1 MKKVA
6 IIGAAPGGL
15 AAGLLLKKKGFDVT
29 IYEKEARVG
38 GRSRRITLDGY
49 HFDLGPTFLMYIDIL
64 KDVFKRSG
72 FDLEKKLNLPN

>member
-1 MKKVA
+1 M
-6 IIGAAPGGL
+6 
-15 AAGLLLKKKGFDVT
+15 T